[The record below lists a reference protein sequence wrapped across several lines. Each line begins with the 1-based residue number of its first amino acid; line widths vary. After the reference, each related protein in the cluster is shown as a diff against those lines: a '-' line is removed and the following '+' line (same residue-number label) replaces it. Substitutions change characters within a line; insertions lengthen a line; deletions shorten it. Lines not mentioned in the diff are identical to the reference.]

1 MNKAHY
7 DLDYLRRTTQVLE
20 SFKANTYAPF
30 LKVQSG
36 KIADIGCGA
45 GDDILRL
52 ASLLADRDVSLI
64 GLDSQEE
71 MVRSGEEKSTSVP
84 NVSFLRGDAERLPFG
99 DGELSGLRHERLI
112 QHLPNPRQAFAE
124 FYRVLQ
130 PGSPL
135 VNAETDW
142 TSLSFYC
149 GDYGTITK
157 VRDFFRS
164 HNVKQGGAAVSLQHY
179 VSAAGFQNIKVE
191 LFPMVSHSLAE
202 CMAVTR
208 LGDVL
213 SRMLKEGVITA
224 EERDSFLSAL
234 EAADAAGHFVCSLN
248 LLIVQAE
255 K

>member
-1 MNKAHY
+1 MKQHY

-30 LKVQSG
+30 LNIPSG

-45 GDDILRL
+45 GDDVLRL
-52 ASLLADRDVSLI
+52 ASLLADRDVALI
-64 GLDSQEE
+64 GLDSQAE
-71 MVRSGEEKSTSVP
+71 MITAAKEKSLSAP
-84 NVSFLRGDAERLPFG
+84 QVSFLQGDAEQLPFA

-112 QHLPNPRQAFAE
+112 QHLANPGQAFSE

-130 PGSPL
+130 PGSPI

-149 GDYGTITK
+149 GDYGMITK

-164 HNVKQGGAAVSLQHY
+164 HNVKQGGAAVSLLQD
-179 VSAAGFQNIKVE
+179 VAAVGFQNMQVE
-191 LFPMVSHSLAE
+191 LFPMVSYSLAE
-202 CMAVTR
+202 CMALTR

-213 SRMLKEGVITA
+213 SRMLVESRITG
-224 EERDSFLSAL
+224 EEKDSFLSAL
-234 EAADAAGHFVCSLN
+234 EAAEAAGHFVCSLN
-248 LLIVQAE
+248 LIIVKAV